1 MDASALDEGARRA
14 VWPDSF
20 KEPGFPYSPG
30 IAACGWVFASAQM
43 ATDLV
48 TGLAPEAKRN
58 PRNPLLENPVELQSW
73 VLMKNLA
80 DIMGAAGADIDAD
93 SVRIQQWRVSD
104 HPTMAEFAAGSTWTG
119 LSVPPYYRARNHYL
133 KEPRPGSTG
142 MGVRRLLLP

>member
-73 VLMKNLA
+73 VLMKFKVLCNKTPFA
-80 DIMGAAGADIDAD
+80 VAGLTPMRR
-93 SVRIQQWRVSD
+93 SPLPLVVS
-104 HPTMAEFAAGSTWTG
+104 
-119 LSVPPYYRARNHYL
+119 L
-133 KEPRPGSTG
+133 KY
-142 MGVRRLLLP
+142 